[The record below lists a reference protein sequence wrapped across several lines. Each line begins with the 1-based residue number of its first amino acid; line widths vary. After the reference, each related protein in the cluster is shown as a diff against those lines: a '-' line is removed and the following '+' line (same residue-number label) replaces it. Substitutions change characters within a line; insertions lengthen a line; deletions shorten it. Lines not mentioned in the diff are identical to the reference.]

1 MLSCGWRQK
10 RKSQR
15 SSTSNRLHL
24 FNRKTNNDN
33 NNDKSTTKKEA
44 ESSTNAI
51 EEFFEPYN
59 QRLDKYLVQIREFI
73 EQLKTKLNLP
83 PGLMENMPE
92 WVPKL
97 RERLT
102 IGLITFFAG
111 IFFTVGAV
119 LIPVYNEV
127 EALTEP
133 VTLFETIL
141 SDLSR
146 GYVDEVDTNKLFET
160 GVSAM
165 LR

>member
-1 MLSCGWRQK
+1 VLSCGWRQK
-10 RKSQR
+10 RKSLR
-15 SSTSNRLHL
+15 SSSSNRLHL
-24 FNRKTNNDN
+24 FNRKSSNDSK
-33 NNDKSTTKKEA
+33 NDKKTTKKDAEA
-44 ESSTNAI
+44 PSNAI
-51 EEFFEPYN
+51 QEFFEPYN
-59 QRLDKYLVQIREFI
+59 QRLDKYLVLFQELV

-83 PGLMENMPE
+83 PAFMENLPE

-102 IGLITFFAG
+102 LGFISFFAG
-111 IFFTVGAV
+111 IVFTVGAI

-127 EALTEP
+127 ETLTQP

-141 SDLSR
+141 SDLDRS
-146 GYVDEVDTNKLFET
+146 YVEEVDTNKLFET